1 MRKVT
6 YGAAVS
12 LDFYLA
18 GEDEAIDWLR
28 WTRDSA
34 AISKAS
40 WAGVD
45 TILMGRKTYEFAARQ
60 GGGPGGTSK
69 MRTLIFSRTM
79 AAAPDGAELVRQDAA
94 EFVRALK
101 QRDGGG
107 IIVLGGGEL
116 GSALIEAGVVDEIGL
131 NVHPILLGSGIP
143 VFRPM
148 ARRVGLRLREAR
160 AIAEDCVFLSYAVDL
175 ANQAS

>member
-18 GEDEAIDWLR
+18 GPDEAIDWLR
-28 WTRDSA
+28 WSKDSA
-34 AISKAS
+34 AISRAS
-40 WAGVD
+40 WQGVD

-60 GGGPGGTSK
+60 GGGPSTSK
-69 MRTLIFSRTM
+69 MRTFIFSRTM
-79 AAAPDGAELVRQDAA
+79 AAAPEGATLVGEDGAT
-94 EFVRALK
+94 FVRALK
-101 QRDGGG
+101 QQEGGD

-116 GSALIEAGVVDEIGL
+116 GSALIEGGVVDEIGVS
-131 NVHPILLGSGIP
+131 VHPILLGGGIP

-148 ARRVGLRLREAR
+148 ARRVELRLREAR
-160 AIAEDCVFLSYAVDL
+160 AIARDCVFLSYAVDL
-175 ANQAS
+175 ENQAS

>member
-28 WTRDSA
+28 WTKDSA

-40 WAGVD
+40 WKGVD

-79 AAAPDGAELVRQDAA
+79 AAAPDGAELVREDAG

-101 QRDGGG
+101 QQDGGD

-116 GSALIEAGVVDEIGL
+116 GSALIEAGVVDEIGV

-175 ANQAS
+175 GPQAS